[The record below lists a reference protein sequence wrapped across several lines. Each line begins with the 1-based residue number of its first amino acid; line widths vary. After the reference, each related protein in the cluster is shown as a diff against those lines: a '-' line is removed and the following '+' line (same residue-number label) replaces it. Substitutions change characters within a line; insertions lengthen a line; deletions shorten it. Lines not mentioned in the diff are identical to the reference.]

1 MKETRYKKDLAKF
14 DAEKVYS
21 FDEVLELIAG
31 QPKRKFTESVDVAV
45 KLGIDAKK
53 SDQNVRG
60 SLTLPHSLGKKIK
73 VAVFIDDDK
82 AAEAKEAGADF
93 IGSDDLVEKYKDGNI
108 DFDVAVTTP
117 SMMKTVSKLAK
128 VLGPKG
134 LMPNPKSGT
143 VTDNVGQA
151 IKDVKHG
158 QVRFKTE
165 QAGVVQGT
173 IANSSMEKEKI
184 KDNLDS
190 FVTELKRLKPASS
203 KGLYIKAI
211 YLSTT
216 MGPGYRIDISQYWD
230 IEDWRCVS
238 LISFIDSF

>member
-1 MKETRYKKDLAKF
+1 MKETKYQKDLAEF
-14 DAEKVYS
+14 DVEKIYS
-21 FDEVLELIAG
+21 FDEVLDFISN

-60 SLTLPHSLGKKIK
+60 SITLPHSLGKEIK
-73 VAVFIDDDK
+73 VAVFVDEDK
-82 AAEAKEAGADF
+82 ATEAKEAGADF
-93 IGSDDLVEKYKDGNI
+93 IGTEDLVEKYKDGNI
-108 DFDVAVTTP
+108 DFDVAITTP
-117 SMMKTVSKLAK
+117 SMMKVVSKLAK

-143 VTDNVGQA
+143 VTENIEQA

-173 IANSSMEKEKI
+173 IANSSMEKEKV

-190 FVTELKRLKPASS
+190 FVAELKRLKPPSS
-203 KGLYIKAI
+203 KGIYIKAI

-216 MGPGYRIDISQYWD
+216 MGPGYRIDVSQY
-230 IEDWRCVS
+230 
-238 LISFIDSF
+238 

>member
-14 DAEKVYS
+14 EVEEVYS
-21 FDEVLELIAG
+21 FDEVLDFLAA
-31 QPKRKFTESVDVAV
+31 QPKRKFTESVDVAI

-73 VAVFIDDDK
+73 VAVFVDEDK
-82 AAEAKEAGADF
+82 SVEAKEAGADF
-93 IGSDDLVEKYKDGNI
+93 IGADDLVEKYKNGNI

-117 SMMKTVSKLAK
+117 SMMKVVSKLAK

-143 VTDNVGQA
+143 VTDNIEQA

-165 QAGVVQGT
+165 QAGVIQGT
-173 IANSSMEKEKI
+173 IANSSMEKEKV
-184 KDNLDS
+184 KENLDS
-190 FVTELKRLKPASS
+190 FITELKRLKPPSS
-203 KGLYIKAI
+203 KGIYIKAI

-216 MGPGYRIDISQYWD
+216 MGPGYRIDVSQ
-230 IEDWRCVS
+230 
-238 LISFIDSF
+238 F

>member
-1 MKETRYKKDLAKF
+1 MKETKYQKDLAEF
-14 DAEKVYS
+14 DVEKIYS
-21 FDEVLELIAG
+21 FDEVLDFISN

-60 SLTLPHSLGKKIK
+60 SITLPHSLGKEIK
-73 VAVFIDDDK
+73 VAVFVDEDK
-82 AAEAKEAGADF
+82 ATEAKEAGADF
-93 IGSDDLVEKYKDGNI
+93 IGTEDLVEKYKDVNI
-108 DFDVAVTTP
+108 DFDVAITTP
-117 SMMKTVSKLAK
+117 SMMKVVSKLAK

-143 VTDNVGQA
+143 VTENIEQA

-173 IANSSMEKEKI
+173 IANSSMEKEKV

-190 FVTELKRLKPASS
+190 FVAELKRLKPPSS
-203 KGLYIKAI
+203 KGIYIKAI
-211 YLSTT
+211 FLSTT
-216 MGPGYRIDISQYWD
+216 MGPGYRIDVSQ
-230 IEDWRCVS
+230 
-238 LISFIDSF
+238 F

>member
-1 MKETRYKKDLAKF
+1 MKETKYQKDLAEF
-14 DAEKVYS
+14 DVEKIYS
-21 FDEVLELIAG
+21 FDEVLDFISN

-45 KLGIDAKK
+45 KLGIDVKK

-60 SLTLPHSLGKKIK
+60 SITLPHSLGKEIK
-73 VAVFIDDDK
+73 VAVFVDEDK
-82 AAEAKEAGADF
+82 ATEAKEAGADF
-93 IGSDDLVEKYKDGNI
+93 IGTEDLVEKYKDGNI
-108 DFDVAVTTP
+108 DFDVAITTP
-117 SMMKTVSKLAK
+117 SMMKVVSKLAK

-143 VTDNVGQA
+143 VTENIEQA

-173 IANSSMEKEKI
+173 IANSSMEKEKV

-190 FVTELKRLKPASS
+190 FVAELKRLKPPSS
-203 KGLYIKAI
+203 KGIYIKAI
-211 YLSTT
+211 FLSTT
-216 MGPGYRIDISQYWD
+216 MGPGYRIDVSQ
-230 IEDWRCVS
+230 
-238 LISFIDSF
+238 F